1 VFGDIVGELDIWVI
15 FGLVVAKMK
24 SDAWLS
30 KPFLTSIF
38 LGIGG
43 FLYGL

>member
-1 VFGDIVGELDIWVI
+1 MGDLGICVI
-15 FGLVVAKMK
+15 FRLMVAKMK